1 MTDWG
6 GRANSRVGE
15 GGGSNNKL
23 VVVCYSPPLP
33 YDGGA
38 AGVYLGQGRVEE
50 ELKRIVICNKS
61 GQATPTCFLKLRG
74 YMAKLIRH

>member
-15 GGGSNNKL
+15 GGRSNNKL

-38 AGVYLGQGRVEE
+38 AGVIWVRGQ
-50 ELKRIVICNKS
+50 LKSVIVICNKS
-61 GQATPTCFLKLRG
+61 GQAAPTCFLKLRG